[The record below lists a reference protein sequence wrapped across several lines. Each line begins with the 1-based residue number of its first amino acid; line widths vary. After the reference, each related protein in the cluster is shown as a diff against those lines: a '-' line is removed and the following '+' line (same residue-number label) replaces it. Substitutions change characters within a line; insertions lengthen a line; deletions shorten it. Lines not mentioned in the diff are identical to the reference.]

1 MSKATDSNLAQEGE
15 NIDLSSESDDDTRV
29 HSMLSVAKMV
39 KALIVPEDNLHSIDA
54 MSRTSTPGDAKQLDI
69 QPDLIQF

>member
-1 MSKATDSNLAQEGE
+1 
-15 NIDLSSESDDDTRV
+15 
-29 HSMLSVAKMV
+29 MLSVAKMV

>member
-15 NIDLSSESDDDTRV
+15 NIDFSSANDDDTWV
-29 HSMLSVAKMV
+29 LSMWIVAKMV